1 MSSAPAGALSLA
13 QIGFKAFGD
22 VEKGMGTQAA
32 DEYQAVWLER
42 AAEYGRLLAKQA
54 GAQMTERLVATLDHI
69 DAVQSARHVDLTSP
83 SAVAVRE
90 HEEFV
95 GERAKTIE
103 GDKLLAQSQQDE
115 ADAAYLRQAGSFAL
129 LIGKVSAGAD
139 IAGGLAEAFK
149 PSGSLAPTGT

>member
-90 HEEFV
+90 HGEFV
-95 GERAKTIE
+95 GERGRKRSRWT
-103 GDKLLAQSQQDE
+103 SCW
-115 ADAAYLRQAGSFAL
+115 
-129 LIGKVSAGAD
+129 
-139 IAGGLAEAFK
+139 
-149 PSGSLAPTGT
+149 PSPSRTRPTRRICDRPARSRC